1 MIATIQVTPA
11 IYQELF
17 KLSRLGKNLGLVIRR
32 LLFHYYKTK

>member
-17 KLSRLGKNLGLVIRR
+17 KLSRLDKNLGLVIRR
-32 LLFHYYKTK
+32 LLFYYYKTK